1 MPDLNAL
8 FLTVG
13 NYCRR
18 EVITCTPS
26 DLLKDAAATM
36 QRRNI
41 SSLVVCTT
49 GEPPVGILTDR
60 DLRNKV
66 VAGGVDPGT
75 LSVTQVMSSPVITIA
90 EDAYLFEA
98 LHLISRHRIHRL
110 VVTGP
115 AGELAGIIT
124 DSDILRVQTHSP
136 QQLVREIEEAAN
148 LEELKVLHQR
158 VQELVRHLIGT
169 GVHIRD
175 LVRLI
180 AHLNDRVVIRL
191 IDLLRTGRFAGL
203 SERCAFLVL
212 GSQGR
217 GEQTL
222 TTDQDNA
229 LVYADGL
236 PAVDVHRLEEFSR
249 DLIES
254 LMDIGVPSCPGGT
267 MANNEQWRRSVDQW
281 RSVLDRWFSTPTP
294 EHIINLSMFSDLR
307 MLSGDPSLEL
317 ALKAHI
323 TGRLQ
328 GNEIYL
334 GHMFANLLSFAG
346 PLGWFGKIQTEK
358 GEHAGQIDLKRA
370 GIFTITEGA
379 KILALAHGVQ
389 ETGTAQ
395 RIERLSEQGVLTQ
408 KEADDLTAS
417 FYALVHFR
425 LHAQVDAMGAGRQPD
440 NRIRLTELNRME
452 QERLKAALEGVRS
465 FQEDMGRR
473 YRLGQTM

>member
-1 MPDLNAL
+1 MPDMNTL

-26 DLLKDAAATM
+26 DLLTDAAATM

-41 SSLVVCTT
+41 SSLVVTEA
-49 GEPPVGILTDR
+49 GNPVGILTDR

-66 VAGGVDPGT
+66 VARGIDPGT
-75 LSVTQVMSSPVITIA
+75 LTVADVMNFPLITIA
-90 EDAYLFEA
+90 EDDYLFEA
-98 LHLISRHRIHRL
+98 LHRFSRHRIHRL
-110 VVTGP
+110 VVTGQ

-124 DSDILRVQTHSP
+124 DSDIMRVQSHSP
-136 QQLVREIEEAAN
+136 QQLVREIEEAPTV
-148 LEELKVLHQR
+148 EDLKGLHQR
-158 VQELVRHLIGT
+158 VQGLVQHLIGT

-191 IDLLRTGRFAGL
+191 IDLLRAGRFAGL
-203 SERCAFLVL
+203 TERCSFLVL
-212 GSQGR
+212 GSEGR

-236 PAVDVHRLEEFSR
+236 PAEDVRQLEEFSR
-249 DLIES
+249 VLIDS
-254 LMDIGVPSCPGGT
+254 LIDIGVPSCPGGT
-267 MANNEQWRRSVDQW
+267 MAKNKQWRRSLSQW
-281 RSVLDRWFSTPTP
+281 RTVLDQWFSTPTP

-307 MLSGDPSLEL
+307 MLSGEHSLEL
-317 ALKAHI
+317 ELKKHV

-334 GHMFANLLSFAG
+334 GHMVANLLRFAV
-346 PLGWFGKIQTEK
+346 PLGWFGKIKTEK
-358 GEHAGQIDLKRA
+358 GEHAGQVDLKRA

-395 RIERLSEQGVLTQ
+395 RIERLSEQGVLAQ
-408 KEADDLTAS
+408 NEADDLTAS

-425 LHAQVDAMGAGRQPD
+425 LRTQVDAMSAGRQPD
-440 NRIRLTELNRME
+440 NRIRLTDLNRME
-452 QERLKAALEGVRS
+452 QERLKAALEGVRT
-465 FQEDMGRR
+465 FQRDMGRR